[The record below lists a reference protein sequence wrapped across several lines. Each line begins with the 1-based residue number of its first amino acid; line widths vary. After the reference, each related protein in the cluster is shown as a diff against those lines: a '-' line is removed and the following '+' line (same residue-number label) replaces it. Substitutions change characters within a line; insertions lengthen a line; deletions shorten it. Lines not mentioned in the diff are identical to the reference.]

1 MKKVS
6 KLKINKETV
15 KSVLDSKEMKGVQG
29 GYFFS
34 LINGCSQS
42 LCVSHRCKAGQIG
55 FTVGS
60 GQCCSN
66 S

>member
-42 LCVSHRCKAGQIG
+42 LCVSFRCRFGQLG

-60 GQCCSN
+60 GQCCSK

>member
-1 MKKVS
+1 MKKPS

-34 LINGCSQS
+34 IFGGCSHS
-42 LCVSHRCKAGQIG
+42 LCVSHRCDGIG

-60 GQCCSN
+60 SQCCS
-66 S
+66 

>member
-1 MKKVS
+1 MKKAS

-34 LINGCSQS
+34 IFGGCSHS
-42 LCVSHRCKAGQIG
+42 LCVSHRCRPDQIG
-55 FTVGS
+55 FTVNS
-60 GQCCSN
+60 NQCCS
-66 S
+66 